1 MRECELVQPA
11 RAHMVP
17 LLEHQMEPFCERIIE
32 GVLINFFSLFFLRRI
47 FVSDRLRVRRL
58 HLSLKKK
65 KLFKVQTT
73 HLGFQKGAGKARKHT
88 LVRLA
93 AEGRAHLSFRT
104 KEPSIYTSIGRF
116 E

>member
-65 KLFKVQTT
+65 KTVQGPNYP
-73 HLGFQKGAGKARKHT
+73 LGVSKRCWKGQ
-88 LVRLA
+88 
-93 AEGRAHLSFRT
+93 EAHS
-104 KEPSIYTSIGRF
+104 S
-116 E
+116 